1 MPGRADFTPQRDET
15 GVRGMMLHMATS
27 KEGATGDY
35 ARAVSAE
42 VRSQMGKKRISQVKL
57 AQQAKL
63 SQNYL
68 SKRLQDKFPFTLDDI
83 EHIAAA
89 LGLSFSEL
97 AVPPVSENN
106 NHTKRTE
113 SR

>member
-1 MPGRADFTPQRDET
+1 MLRMTTRRDGTT
-15 GVRGMMLHMATS
+15 GN
-27 KEGATGDY
+27 Y

-57 AQQAKL
+57 AKQAKL

-68 SKRLQDKFPFTLDDI
+68 SKRLRDEFPFTLDDI

-89 LGLSFSEL
+89 LGLEFQEL
-97 AVPPVSENN
+97 AVPPADMSEN
-106 NHTKRTE
+106 HATKRTE
-113 SR
+113 H

>member
-1 MPGRADFTPQRDET
+1 MLPMTTRRDGT
-15 GVRGMMLHMATS
+15 
-27 KEGATGDY
+27 TGDY

-68 SKRLQDKFPFTLDDI
+68 SKRLRDEFPFTLDDI
-83 EHIAAA
+83 ENIAAA
-89 LGLSFSEL
+89 LGLSFTEL
-97 AVPPVSENN
+97 AVPPADLSETNN
-106 NHTKRTE
+106 KRTE
-113 SR
+113 TH